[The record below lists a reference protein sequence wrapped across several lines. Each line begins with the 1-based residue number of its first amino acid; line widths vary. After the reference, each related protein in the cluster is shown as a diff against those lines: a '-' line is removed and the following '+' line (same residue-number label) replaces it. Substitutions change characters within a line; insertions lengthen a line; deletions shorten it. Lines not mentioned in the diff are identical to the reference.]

1 MNKTKF
7 LAFFL
12 PQFHPIP
19 ENDQWWGK
27 GFTEWTNVSQARPR
41 FHGHYQPHI
50 PADLGFY
57 DLRLA
62 ETRLEQAKLAAE
74 NGIYGFCYYHYWF
87 NGHKLLERPI
97 EDILKSQ
104 DPSFPFC
111 LCWANETWS
120 RTWSGEDRYILIK
133 QEHSREDDVQ
143 HFGYLLSFFTD
154 KRYICVDGKPM
165 FIVYRPDLIAD
176 VEGTLILW
184 RQMAF
189 DAGLPGLH
197 LVAVYNNFSLMDEQG
212 FIDKGFDA
220 VIEFQP
226 HKRYIPKQVLAL
238 RVINKLKNMANEC
251 YRKLF
256 KTHEVF
262 FVTTHRHSYQKLKN
276 KAIQGLQANQSK
288 SIKIY
293 PSVIPSWDNSARRK
307 DGSRVIQNT
316 DPKLFGEWLQHA
328 ATSVAEYQDD
338 NFVFINAWNEWAEG
352 AHLEP
357 DLRCGDGFLKEV
369 RKLTTQ

>member
-41 FHGHYQPHI
+41 FRGHYQPHI

-62 ETRLEQAKLAAE
+62 ETRQEQAKLAAE

-87 NGHKLLERPI
+87 NGYKLLERPT

-104 DPSFPFC
+104 EPDFPFC

-120 RTWSGEDRYILIK
+120 RTWSGEDRYVLIK
-133 QEHSREDDVQ
+133 QEHSREDDIE
-143 HFGYLLSFFTD
+143 HFKYLLSFFTD
-154 KRYICVDGKPM
+154 PRYICVDNKPM

-176 VEGTLILW
+176 VEGTLRLW
-184 RQMAF
+184 RQMAV
-189 DAGLPGLH
+189 DAGVPGLH
-197 LVAVYNNFSLMDEQG
+197 LVAVYNNFSLTDEQG
-212 FIDKGFDA
+212 FIKKGFDA

-226 HKRYIPKQVLAL
+226 HKRYIPKQAL
-238 RVINKLKNMANEC
+238 VRRVANKLKSLVNEC
-251 YRKLF
+251 YRKLRN
-256 KTHEVF
+256 THDVL
-262 FVTTHRHSYQKLKN
+262 FVTTHRHSYQKLKDN
-276 KAIQGLQANQSK
+276 AIRGLQEHQQPGV
-288 SIKIY
+288 KIY

-307 DGSRVIQNT
+307 DGSRVIQNL
-316 DPKLFGEWLQHA
+316 DPQPFGEWLQHA
-328 ATSVAEYQDD
+328 ATSVADYQDD

-357 DLRCGDGFLKEV
+357 DLVCGHGFIDEV
-369 RKLTTQ
+369 KKIMNK